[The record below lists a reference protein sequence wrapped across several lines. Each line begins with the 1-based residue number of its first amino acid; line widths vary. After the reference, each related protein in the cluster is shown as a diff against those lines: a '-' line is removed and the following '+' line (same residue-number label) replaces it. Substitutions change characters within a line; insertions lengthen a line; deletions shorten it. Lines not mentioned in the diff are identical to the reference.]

1 MIWHSTDK
9 DAVCTELNVN
19 YENGLYP
26 DDIAD
31 RKKIYGENII
41 SSKTKKTLWER
52 LSEQFKATGVIILFV
67 ATLLSL
73 ATNLIFQ
80 KENLAQPIAMLLL
93 TAIYALIGAIERHKA
108 NEMYERLQSSA
119 VTNATVKRGKSTSV
133 VAATEL
139 VPGDIIFLSA
149 GDYIPADARIL
160 DCKNFHCDESYL
172 TGDRAPAEKQS
183 DVVLDDITP
192 LEDRINM
199 VYSGCSVKSGEATA
213 VVVSTGMNSEIGRIE
228 AINEVDKTVS
238 SSPLKARIIS
248 ASAKIFVIL
257 LALCGVVFLIG
268 LIGLIFN
275 RESFS
280 IRFISL
286 VSSVATLFASLIPES
301 LIAATSVI
309 ISISLK
315 KAAAKKSIIKNL
327 STLES
332 LGNISVICCDKT
344 GNMTSN
350 QNKVA
355 YIYDGE
361 SICDY
366 KENAE
371 KLPPSAASV
380 LSLAAICNDATLQF
394 ENGKPIASG
403 QPAEAAIVTAMA
415 ESFKRGKEDL
425 DSTCPRLSVL
435 PFDKQRRLM
444 TTINMIDGKIYAITK
459 GAPEI
464 IIDNCLSID
473 TEKAYKCLEGM
484 ATRGL
489 RVIAVAYKLLDN
501 VPLNP
506 SPEEIENELIFS
518 GLIAI
523 DDPIYEDAKESVSL
537 SKNAGIR
544 TIMVTGDN
552 LLTAS
557 SVATELGI
565 LYAGMRAVS
574 SEDLAKMSDEE
585 LENKIDGISVF
596 ARITPEDKLRIV
608 KALQAKGETVI
619 ITGDGVEDAKALRTA
634 DIGCALG
641 EWGSDVAKNASDIT
655 LQDDKYSSIV
665 EAIKLG
671 KSAFYN
677 IRKAATYILSTYLG
691 LIISSLI
698 IISVFGVIPLPNTA
712 LIWIS
717 MVVATIPAFAIG
729 SESPEKSTMNTPP
742 RNKKEFFFTK
752 NVMIDIFWQSGV
764 LGLVT
769 AFGFILGKSMNGGN
783 IEAGYTLCFIV
794 LSLASALHSFNLRSA
809 SESIVKVGLIKN
821 KEILASF
828 VICILLLIIAT
839 LSPVSSLLGLATVS
853 SNCWWVGIL
862 LAVIPVIV
870 CEGVKLARKLITV
883 IKEDK

>member
-1 MIWHSTDK
+1 M
-9 DAVCTELNVN
+9 
-19 YENGLYP
+19 
-26 DDIAD
+26 
-31 RKKIYGENII
+31 
-41 SSKTKKTLWER
+41 ER
-52 LSEQFKATGVIILFV
+52 FSEQFKSTGAIILFV
-67 ATLLSL
+67 ATLISL
-73 ATNLIFQ
+73 ASNLIFQ
-80 KENLAQPIAMLLL
+80 KESLAEPISMLLL
-93 TAIYALIGAIERHKA
+93 TVIYASIGAIERHKA
-108 NEMYERLQSSA
+108 NEMYEKLQSSA
-119 VTNATVKRGKSTSV
+119 AANATVKRGKNTSTIS
-133 VAATEL
+133 ATEL

-149 GDYIPADARIL
+149 GDYIPADARII
-160 DCKNFHCDESYL
+160 DCKNFYCDESYL
-172 TGDRAPAEKQS
+172 TGDRVPAEKQS
-183 DVVLDDITP
+183 DILLEDITP
-192 LEDRINM
+192 IEERINM

-228 AINEVDKTVS
+228 TINEVDKTVS
-238 SSPLKARIIS
+238 SSPLKARMIS
-248 ASAKIFVIL
+248 ASSKILVIL

-268 LIGLIFN
+268 LVGLLIN

-286 VSSVATLFASLIPES
+286 ITSAATLFAALIPES

-315 KAAAKKSIIKNL
+315 KAASKKSIIKNL

-361 SICDY
+361 NICDY
-366 KENAE
+366 SETYEN
-371 KLPPSAASV
+371 LSPSAASV

-415 ESFKRGKEDL
+415 ESFKRGKDDL
-425 DSTCPRLSVL
+425 DSTCPRLNCL
-435 PFDKQRRLM
+435 AFDKQIRLM
-444 TTINMIDGKIYAITK
+444 TTINMIDGKVYAITK

-464 IIDNCLSID
+464 IIEKCLSFD
-473 TEKAYKCLEGM
+473 KEKAYTCLEGM
-484 ATRGL
+484 ATRGF
-489 RVIAVAYKLLDN
+489 RVIGVAYKLLDST
-501 VPLNP
+501 PLTP
-506 SPEEIENELIFS
+506 TAEEIENELIFS

-523 DDPIYEDAKESVSL
+523 SDPIYEDAKESVAL
-537 SKNAGIR
+537 SKNAGVR
-544 TIMVTGDN
+544 TIMVTGDH

-557 SVATELGI
+557 AIATELGV
-565 LYAGMRAVS
+565 LYAGMSAIS

-619 ITGDGVEDAKALRTA
+619 ITGDGVEDSKALSTA

-641 EWGSDVAKNASDIT
+641 EWGTDVAKNASDIT

-671 KSAFYN
+671 KTAFYN
-677 IRKAATYILSTYLG
+677 IRKAATYILGTYLG

-698 IISVFGVIPLPNTA
+698 IISVFGIIPLPNA
-712 LIWIS
+712 AIIWIS

-729 SESPEKSTMNTPP
+729 SEPAEKSIMNTPP
-742 RNKKEFFFTK
+742 RDKKEFFFTK
-752 NVMIDIFWQSGV
+752 DVMIDIFWQSGTI
-764 LGLVT
+764 GIVT
-769 AFGFILGKSMNGGN
+769 ALGFILGKAMNGGN
-783 IEAGYTLCFIV
+783 AAAGYTLCFIV
-794 LSLASALHSFNLRSA
+794 LSLASALHSFNSRSA
-809 SESIVKVGLIKN
+809 NESIIKVGLIKN
-821 KEILASF
+821 KEILVSF
-828 VICILLLIIAT
+828 VICIALLLIAT
-839 LSPVSSLLGLATVS
+839 LSPVSSLFGLVSIS
-853 SNCWWVGIL
+853 SNCWSVGIL
-862 LAVIPVIV
+862 LAVIPVII
-870 CEGVKLARKLITV
+870 CEAVKLVRKLLSI
-883 IKEDK
+883 IKEDE